1 MFPHWARVMNVLAAA
16 HVIMLFVA
24 EPGIIASWSGKLETT
39 RNKGSQTIR
48 RAPAN
53 VLNCLA
59 ILVTY
64 LEDISAA

>member
-1 MFPHWARVMNVLAAA
+1 
-16 HVIMLFVA
+16 MLFVA

-39 RNKGSQTIR
+39 RDKDSQTSK

-53 VLNCLA
+53 VLNVLA

>member
-1 MFPHWARVMNVLAAA
+1 
-16 HVIMLFVA
+16 MLFVS

-39 RNKGSQTIR
+39 RDKDSQTST
-48 RAPAN
+48 RARVN
-53 VLNCLA
+53 VLNGLA

>member
-1 MFPHWARVMNVLAAA
+1 
-16 HVIMLFVA
+16 MLFVA

-39 RNKGSQTIR
+39 RNKDSQTSR
-48 RAPAN
+48 RAPVN
-53 VLNCLA
+53 VLNGLT